1 MNVSQRSGHEN
12 KFLGQIIYDIPH
24 DYLRPSKVIQLKV
37 NPRPSTS
44 EAHQPVEALA
54 QTSCFSSSHLM
65 EMLERKETTPVLKPI
80 LPQVPGL

>member
-12 KFLGQIIYDIPH
+12 KFLGQISYDIPH

-37 NPRPSTS
+37 SPRSS

-65 EMLERKETTPVLKPI
+65 EMLERRETTPVLKPI
-80 LPQVPGL
+80 LLQVPGL